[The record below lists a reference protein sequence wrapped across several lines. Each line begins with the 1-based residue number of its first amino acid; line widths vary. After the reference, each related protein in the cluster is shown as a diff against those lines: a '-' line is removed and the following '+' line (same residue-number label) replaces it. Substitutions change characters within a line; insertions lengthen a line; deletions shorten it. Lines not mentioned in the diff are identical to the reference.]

1 MGIASVN
8 ATQDGVT
15 DIEMHIDD
23 RTVKIA
29 LSSDVQ
35 ASFNASASDDIDVEH
50 PVGGQEE
57 LTDDESVQDESSRDD
72 TEDDASEEDKLAVL
86 EVVTGENDF
95 ERNSLTPTC
104 A

>member
-1 MGIASVN
+1 MGIAS
-8 ATQDGVT
+8 TQNGVT

-23 RTVKIA
+23 STVKVA

-35 ASFNASASDDIDVEH
+35 AGFNASASDDTDVEH

-72 TEDDASEEDKLAVL
+72 TEDDASKEDKLAVL
-86 EVVTGENDF
+86 EVLTGDNYF
-95 ERNSLTPTC
+95 ERSSLTPTS